1 MVNTLSTTI
10 KLSKETK
17 RLLTHVLIKL
27 ENELGR
33 RLSYDEV
40 IRILIRRSKIRNPE
54 PLLELMKMKVPK
66 EMVKRAH
73 ELLEEEAE
81 LEEEVYRRRYCI
93 RYEHP
98 N

>member
-17 RLLTHVLIKL
+17 RLLTNVLIKL

-66 EMVKRAH
+66 EIVRRAH

-81 LEEEVYRRRYCI
+81 LEEEVYRRRYCT

>member
-10 KLSKETK
+10 KLSKDTK
-17 RLLTHVLIKL
+17 RLLTNVLIKL

-81 LEEEVYRRRYCI
+81 LEEEVYRRRYCT